1 VTPTFR
7 NKILGVVATGK
18 KILFEGG
25 RKMNWEVKYYPE
37 YWDGKKLAYP
47 HVPKE
52 SPKFARSMLVGNL
65 IFVSGCTGQDTITGK
80 PTAEKFEDQMIMAL
94 DKVKMA
100 MEEAGSSMENI
111 IKTVMLVK
119 QLSDYPKM
127 RKTEVEYY
135 QKHAPYL
142 VENPPASTFI
152 APASLAR
159 PEFLIEIDVIGVV
172 NRKAPDWNVKYYAE
186 YWGGKKL
193 AYPQVP
199 KEHPKFARTEVVGNL
214 VIVSGCE
221 ALNHDTVKVE
231 TNDFKEQTR
240 IVLEKIRVG
249 MAETGGSIENLVK
262 TYVLLKD
269 IKDYPQY
276 REMEQEFFKKH
287 APGLAKNPPASTVI
301 NASSLALPEFLVE
314 VEAFGVIDKKVPGW
328 TTKYYP
334 GGKEASSSASAGN
347 LLFLSGCDGSNPKTG
362 KMETNVVEQQIN
374 IALDKVKTAL
384 EGAGSSME
392 KVVKTF
398 MLLKRLEDYPKMRKT
413 EVEYYQKHAPHLVDN
428 PPVSTFMQL
437 SSMTNPEALFEI
449 DVTAVL

>member
-1 VTPTFR
+1 M
-7 NKILGVVATGK
+7 
-18 KILFEGG
+18 E
-25 RKMNWEVKYYPE
+25 WEVKYYPE

-52 SPKFARSMLVGNL
+52 SPKFARSMTVGNL

-94 DKVKMA
+94 TKVKMA
-100 MEEAGSSMENI
+100 MEEAGSSMGNVV
-111 IKTVMLVK
+111 KTVMLVK
-119 QLSDYPKM
+119 RLADYPKM
-127 RKTEVEYY
+127 RKTEVEFY

-152 APASLAR
+152 APASLAK
-159 PEFLIEIDVIGVV
+159 PEFLIEVDVIGVI
-172 NRKAPDWNVKYYAE
+172 NRNAPDWNVKHYAE

-193 AYPQVP
+193 AYPHVP

-231 TNDFKEQTR
+231 TSDFKEQTR
-240 IVLEKIRVG
+240 ICLEKIKVG
-249 MAETGGSIENLVK
+249 MAETGGSIDNLVK

-269 IKDYPQY
+269 IRDYPVY
-276 REMEQEFFKKH
+276 RDVEQEFFKKH
-287 APGLAKNPPASTVI
+287 APSLAKNPPASTII
-301 NASSLALPEFLVE
+301 NVSSLALPEFLVE
-314 VEAFGVIDKKVPGW
+314 VEAFGVINQKAPGW

-334 GGKEASSSASAGN
+334 GSKEASSSASAGK
-347 LLFLSGCDGSNPKTG
+347 LLFLSGYDGSNPKTG
-362 KMETNVVEQQIN
+362 KMETTAIDQQIN
-374 IALDKVKTAL
+374 IALDKVKAAL
-384 EGAGSSME
+384 ERAGSSMG

-398 MLLKRLEDYPKMRKT
+398 MLLKRLEDYPKMRKA
-413 EVEYYQKHAPHLVDN
+413 EVEYYQKHAPQLVDS

-437 SSMTNPEALFEI
+437 TSMTNPEALFEV